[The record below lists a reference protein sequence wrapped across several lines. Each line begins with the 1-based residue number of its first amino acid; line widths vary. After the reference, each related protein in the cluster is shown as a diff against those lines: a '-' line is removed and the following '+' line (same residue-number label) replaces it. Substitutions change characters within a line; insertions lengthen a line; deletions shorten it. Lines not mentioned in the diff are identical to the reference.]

1 MSWDFDSFRFD
12 HSDDEEPGESEALQ
26 SRRLALLKTIADAAN
41 ELSEIDKRLAL
52 LKPDQ
57 KQAAESVKA

>member
-1 MSWDFDSFRFD
+1 MSWDFDSVRFD
-12 HSDDEEPGESEALQ
+12 RSDDNEPGEFETLQ
-26 SRRLALLKTIADAAN
+26 SRRLAILKTIADAAN
-41 ELSEIDKRLAL
+41 ELAEIDKRLAL